1 MTTTRLLIGA
11 IALLILAAVVIVRAI
26 KRIGDDEHH
35 RHSPNPSRY
44 RRKTMTYEQLLAAVK
59 AYWADK
65 SRTPEETKDDLGALI
80 DEIEMLRDAL

>member
-1 MTTTRLLIGA
+1 
-11 IALLILAAVVIVRAI
+11 
-26 KRIGDDEHH
+26 
-35 RHSPNPSRY
+35 
-44 RRKTMTYEQLLAAVK
+44 MTYEQLLAAVK